1 MKKVFKWIGILVLI
15 AILSWVAVI
24 LAAHYVFTKRINLS
38 CEGQQTT
45 TVDWQGKNSVE
56 KIPKLESLRMEIITY
71 PFSDTFFFIHTS
83 DDLFS
88 SFSSSSKE
96 RNIAHINEQTI
107 MVGNRWGREHGFVFK
122 AVTFNRLT
130 KTVMIEHKT
139 EDTQRYKVDEIVF
152 EGVCKEVVPL

>member
-1 MKKVFKWIGILVLI
+1 MKKVFKWIGILILI
-15 AILSWVAVI
+15 AILGWVAVI
-24 LAAHYVFTKRINLS
+24 LAANYVFTKRLNLS
-38 CEGQQTT
+38 CDGQQTT

-56 KIPKLESLRMEIITY
+56 KIPKFESLRIQITTY
-71 PFSDTFFFIHTS
+71 PFSKTFFLINTEN
-83 DDLFS
+83 DLFES
-88 SFSSSSKE
+88 ASEGNKYIS
-96 RNIAHINEQTI
+96 HINEQKI
-107 MVGNRWGREHGFVFK
+107 VVAHRRDRINGFVFK

>member
-1 MKKVFKWIGILVLI
+1 MKKVFKWVGILILI
-15 AILSWVAVI
+15 AILGLVTVIVA
-24 LAAHYVFTKRINLS
+24 AKYVFTKRINLS
-38 CEGQQTT
+38 CEGQQAT

-56 KIPKLESLRMEIITY
+56 KISKLESLRMEIVTY

-88 SFSSSSKE
+88 SFSSSGNE
-96 RNIAHINEQTI
+96 WNIADINKQKI
-107 MVGNRWGREHGFVFK
+107 MVGNRRKRTNGFVFK

-139 EDTQRYKVDEIVF
+139 EDTKLDRTENRVF
-152 EGVCKEVVPL
+152 EGVCKEVIPL